1 MNLPNALTIT
11 RIFLVP
17 LLVVVLLTKFEG
29 HAVLGLPTPLI
40 GAAIFGLASFTD
52 WLDGYLARRRGQVT
66 SLGRMM
72 DPIADKLLTSAA
84 FISLVQLGL
93 APAWIV
99 AVIIGR
105 ELAVTGL
112 RSLASAR
119 GVGFGASALGKVK
132 MASQVT
138 TILLLILGQNG
149 AQPFLWLG
157 QIGALG
163 GAADGAGVGGGVL
176 PQLPGRAGWPGVDLR
191 LRRPR
196 GSAAVARASAYFFG
210 AAGSALAFAAC
221 GDLVAGVAS
230 GFAFERR
237 LQFIHAH
244 LRLLQELALLELRD
258 ELLVERQRFRVQA
271 EFHQRLGQVVVHP
284 VPRREAGVRLQQS
297 LQAIDRAGVPAL
309 LEVEDA
315 DLVLVQAQAVL
326 CLAQLLLA
334 VRHQGAVRVPFD
346 EGLELLDGG
355 LALRL
360 VALR

>member
-1 MNLPNALTIT
+1 MPEAAMNLPNALTIT

-29 HAVLGLPTPLI
+29 HAVLGLPTPLM

-66 SLGRMM
+66 SLGRVM

-105 ELAVTGL
+105 ELAITGL

-119 GVGFGASALGKVK
+119 GVGFGASALGKIK

-157 QIGALG
+157 QAGLWVVLLTALASAVEYYRNYQ
-163 GAADGAGVGGGVL
+163 AAPAG
-176 PQLPGRAGWPGVDLR
+176 PASISDFEAARQRSRRAG
-191 LRRPR
+191 
-196 GSAAVARASAYFFG
+196 
-210 AAGSALAFAAC
+210 
-221 GDLVAGVAS
+221 
-230 GFAFERR
+230 
-237 LQFIHAH
+237 
-244 LRLLQELALLELRD
+244 
-258 ELLVERQRFRVQA
+258 
-271 EFHQRLGQVVVHP
+271 
-284 VPRREAGVRLQQS
+284 
-297 LQAIDRAGVPAL
+297 
-309 LEVEDA
+309 
-315 DLVLVQAQAVL
+315 
-326 CLAQLLLA
+326 
-334 VRHQGAVRVPFD
+334 
-346 EGLELLDGG
+346 
-355 LALRL
+355 
-360 VALR
+360 